1 MGNNFFREIQAN
13 RRKHILISY
22 DFLQTFNKISR
33 LVNFTITNQ
42 GQKNILRLVVR
53 KSPTGESTHYFL
65 FMVK

>member
-33 LVNFTITNQ
+33 LVNFAITNQ
-42 GQKNILRLVVR
+42 GQNQVQKNKLC
-53 KSPTGESTHYFL
+53 TFL
-65 FMVK
+65 MIWQR